1 MTRIVRTSYR
11 YKRPP
16 KRKKPVTLEVPAVVT
31 GGHREKQPPPDWGK
45 GGG

>member
-1 MTRIVRTSYR
+1 MTDPIQ
-11 YKRPP
+11 
-16 KRKKPVTLEVPAVVT
+16 LAAVVGRLIYGR